1 MWRPLFTHQ
10 PGQTLTSHSYNIP
23 QQKSAAFLLNS
34 LVLPFCTWGLP
45 EWWSTEVFVLEA
57 GALAAYTI
65 KVFWKSLC
73 LNCLVVCFLSSSLL
87 LRWLS
92 GSGLTSIADT
102 CVVSSSPHP
111 LFLFDL
117 FMKVS
122 LLTSCTVLIKGFYWL
137 KNHYE
142 PMNPALIYQS
152 TAEMSVWHKM
162 QSVSSAGFNCFGFF
176 FIFWSSILNW
186 WSAQSPNAAAIFFYI
201 TDFSKLSFTA
211 SGRCAT
217 WNILSGLRAECQI
230 MMSTNGL
237 QDRGRKT
244 EGEREING
252 LQENVSEAERGK
264 KDVYICSSMQSA
276 HVCVCEPS
284 VMYSRQQWW
293 MWPFFHTPVLSLQVY
308 QQFCCRQPRE
318 GLFHCSLL
326 WLFWKWVALRINLLW
341 RQHKYFLKRKI

>member
-1 MWRPLFTHQ
+1 MCFFFQSIFARLCLLWSTPRGRSDQIPLLKCQSYIIWISFSSLVMWRPLFTHQ
-10 PGQTLTSHSYNIP
+10 PGQTLTSHSYSIP

-65 KVFWKSLC
+65 KVFWKSLR

-122 LLTSCTVLIKGFYWL
+122 LLISCTVLIKGFYWL

-162 QSVSSAGFNCFGFF
+162 QSVSSAGFNYFGFF
-176 FIFWSSILNW
+176 F
-186 WSAQSPNAAAIFFYI
+186 FF
-201 TDFSKLSFTA
+201 D
-211 SGRCAT
+211 
-217 WNILSGLRAECQI
+217 
-230 MMSTNGL
+230 
-237 QDRGRKT
+237 
-244 EGEREING
+244 
-252 LQENVSEAERGK
+252 
-264 KDVYICSSMQSA
+264 
-276 HVCVCEPS
+276 P
-284 VMYSRQQWW
+284 
-293 MWPFFHTPVLSLQVY
+293 
-308 QQFCCRQPRE
+308 QF
-318 GLFHCSLL
+318 
-326 WLFWKWVALRINLLW
+326 
-341 RQHKYFLKRKI
+341 